1 MEITF
6 YLTNQ
11 SKKFQDINDKID
23 LSNHYV
29 SSLLHFFKYK
39 IDIWIFENNRK
50 GRGTSCLFEKRN
62 RKKCNK
68 IYINVY
74 NVDI

>member
-11 SKKFQDINDKID
+11 SKKFQDINVN
-23 LSNHYV
+23 LSIYLIIMLIVYCTFLNIK
-29 SSLLHFFKYK
+29 L
-39 IDIWIFENNRK
+39 IFEFLK
-50 GRGTSCLFEKRN
+50 TIGGSRGTSCLFEKRN

-68 IYINVY
+68 IYTCI
-74 NVDI
+74 